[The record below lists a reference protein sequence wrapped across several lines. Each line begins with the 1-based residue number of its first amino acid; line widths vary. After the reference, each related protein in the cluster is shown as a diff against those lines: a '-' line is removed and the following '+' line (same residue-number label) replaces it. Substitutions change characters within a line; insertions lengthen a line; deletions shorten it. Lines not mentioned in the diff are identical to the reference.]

1 MDNQI
6 FRKESLDQI
15 SSPERLNDY
24 LRVTNPAVWLVLT
37 AVILLLAGML
47 LWASVA
53 SIDSFASGTAQVQ
66 DGNMRIVFD
75 DSQIAKSVQ
84 TGMTVTTA
92 TGDESAQVSNIGY
105 TDNGEM
111 FALAPTTLADGT
123 YSVRVVYKKTQVL
136 SLLFN

>member
-6 FRKESLDQI
+6 FIKESLDQI
-15 SSPERLNDY
+15 SSPEQLNDY

-66 DGNMRIVFD
+66 DGTMRIVFED
-75 DSQIAKSVQ
+75 PQIAKSVQ
-84 TGMTVTTA
+84 TGMTVTT
-92 TGDESAQVSNIGY
+92 GDVSAQVSSIGY
-105 TDNGEM
+105 SDDGKM
-111 FALAPTTLADGT
+111 FALAPTSLADGS
-123 YSVRVVYKKTQVL
+123 YSVQVVYRKTQVL

>member
-15 SSPERLNDY
+15 SSPEQLNDY

-66 DGNMRIVFD
+66 DGTMRIVFED
-75 DSQIAKSVQ
+75 PQIAKSVQ
-84 TGMTVTTA
+84 TGMTVTA
-92 TGDESAQVSNIGY
+92 GDASAQVSSIGY
-105 TDNGEM
+105 SDDGQM
-111 FALAPTTLADGT
+111 FALAPTSLTDGT
-123 YSVRVVYKKTQVL
+123 YSVKVVYRKTQVL

>member
-1 MDNQI
+1 MDNQL

-15 SSPERLNDY
+15 SSPEQLNDY

-66 DGNMRIVFD
+66 DGTMRIVFED
-75 DSQIAKSVQ
+75 PQIANSVQ
-84 TGMTVTTA
+84 TGMTVTA
-92 TGDESAQVSNIGY
+92 GDVSAQVSSIGY
-105 TDNGEM
+105 SDDGKM
-111 FALAPTTLADGT
+111 FALAPTSLADGS
-123 YSVRVVYKKTQVL
+123 YSVQVVYRKTQVL

>member
-15 SSPERLNDY
+15 SSPEQLNDY

-66 DGNMRIVFD
+66 DGTMRIIFED
-75 DSQIAKSVQ
+75 PQIAKSVQ
-84 TGMTVTTA
+84 TGMTVTA
-92 TGDESAQVSNIGY
+92 GDASAQVSSIGY
-105 TDNGEM
+105 SDDGKM
-111 FALAPTTLADGT
+111 FALAPTSLADGS
-123 YSVRVVYKKTQVL
+123 YSVQVVYRKTQVL

>member
-15 SSPERLNDY
+15 SSPEQLNDY

-66 DGNMRIVFD
+66 DGTMRIVFED
-75 DSQIAKSVQ
+75 PQIAKSVQ
-84 TGMTVTTA
+84 TGMTVTT
-92 TGDESAQVSNIGY
+92 GDVSAQVSSIGY
-105 TDNGEM
+105 SYDGQM
-111 FALAPTTLADGT
+111 FALAPTSLADGT
-123 YSVRVVYKKTQVL
+123 YSVKVVYRKTQVL

>member
-15 SSPERLNDY
+15 SSPEQLNDY

-66 DGNMRIVFD
+66 DGTMRIVFED
-75 DSQIAKSVQ
+75 PQIAKSQ
-84 TGMTVTTA
+84 
-92 TGDESAQVSNIGY
+92 IRL
-105 TDNGEM
+105 
-111 FALAPTTLADGT
+111 FRPI
-123 YSVRVVYKKTQVL
+123 RVNSFNL
-136 SLLFN
+136 S

>member
-1 MDNQI
+1 MDNQL

-15 SSPERLNDY
+15 SSPEQLNDY

-66 DGNMRIVFD
+66 DGTMRIIFED
-75 DSQIAKSVQ
+75 PQITKSVQ
-84 TGMTVTTA
+84 TGMTVTA
-92 TGDESAQVSNIGY
+92 GDASAQVSSIGY
-105 TDNGEM
+105 TDDGEM
-111 FALAPTTLADGT
+111 FALAPTSLADGT
-123 YSVRVVYKKTQVL
+123 YSVQVVYRKTQVL

>member
-15 SSPERLNDY
+15 SSPEQLNDY

-66 DGNMRIVFD
+66 DGTMRIIFED
-75 DSQIAKSVQ
+75 PQITKSVQ
-84 TGMTVTTA
+84 TGMTVTA
-92 TGDESAQVSNIGY
+92 GDASAQVSSIGY
-105 TDNGEM
+105 SDDGKM
-111 FALAPTTLADGT
+111 FALAPTSLADGS
-123 YSVRVVYKKTQVL
+123 YSVQVVYRKTQVL

>member
-6 FRKESLDQI
+6 FRRESLEQI
-15 SSPERLNDY
+15 SSPEQLNDY

-66 DGNMRIVFD
+66 DGTMRIVFED
-75 DSQIAKSVQ
+75 PQIAKSVKP
-84 TGMTVTTA
+84 GMTVTT
-92 TGDESAQVSNIGY
+92 GDVSAQVNSIGY
-105 TDNGEM
+105 ADDGEM
-111 FALAPTTLADGT
+111 FALAPTSLADGT
-123 YSVRVVYKKTQVL
+123 YSVQVVYRKTQVL

>member
-15 SSPERLNDY
+15 SSPEQLNDY

-37 AVILLLAGML
+37 EVILLLAGML

-53 SIDSFASGTAQVQ
+53 SIDSFASGTGQVQ
-66 DGNMRIVFD
+66 DGTMRIMFED
-75 DSQIAKSVQ
+75 AQIAKSVQ
-84 TGMTVTTA
+84 TGMTVTA
-92 TGDESAQVSNIGY
+92 GDVSAQVSSIGY
-105 TDNGEM
+105 TDDGEM
-111 FALAPTTLADGT
+111 FALAPTSLADGT
-123 YSVRVVYKKTQVL
+123 YSVQVVYRKTQVL

>member
-1 MDNQI
+1 MDNQL

-15 SSPERLNDY
+15 SSPEQLNDY

-66 DGNMRIVFD
+66 DGTMRIVFED
-75 DSQIAKSVQ
+75 PQIAKSVQ
-84 TGMTVTTA
+84 TGMTVTA
-92 TGDESAQVSNIGY
+92 GDASAQVSSIGY
-105 TDNGEM
+105 SDDGKM
-111 FALAPTTLADGT
+111 FALAPTSLADGT
-123 YSVRVVYKKTQVL
+123 YSVQVVYRKTQVL

>member
-1 MDNQI
+1 MDNQL

-15 SSPERLNDY
+15 SSPEQLNDY

-66 DGNMRIVFD
+66 DGTMRIVFED
-75 DSQIAKSVQ
+75 PQIAKSVQ
-84 TGMTVTTA
+84 TGMTVTA
-92 TGDESAQVSNIGY
+92 GDASAQVSSIGY
-105 TDNGEM
+105 SDDGKM
-111 FALAPTTLADGT
+111 FALAPTSLADGS
-123 YSVRVVYKKTQVL
+123 YSVQVVYRKTQVL

>member
-15 SSPERLNDY
+15 SSPEQLNDY

-66 DGNMRIVFD
+66 DGTMRIIFED
-75 DSQIAKSVQ
+75 PQIAKSVQ
-84 TGMTVTTA
+84 TGMTVTA
-92 TGDESAQVSNIGY
+92 GDASAQVSSIGY
-105 TDNGEM
+105 SDDGKM
-111 FALAPTTLADGT
+111 FALAPTSLADGT
-123 YSVRVVYKKTQVL
+123 YSVQVVYRKTQVL

>member
-15 SSPERLNDY
+15 SSPEQLNDY

-66 DGNMRIVFD
+66 DG
-75 DSQIAKSVQ
+75 
-84 TGMTVTTA
+84 
-92 TGDESAQVSNIGY
+92 TGDVSAQVSSIGY
-105 TDNGEM
+105 SDDGQM
-111 FALAPTTLADGT
+111 FALAPTSLADGT
-123 YSVRVVYKKTQVL
+123 YSVKVVYRKTQVL

>member
-15 SSPERLNDY
+15 SSPEQLNDY

-53 SIDSFASGTAQVQ
+53 SIDSFASGAAQVQ
-66 DGNMRIVFD
+66 DGSMRIVFED
-75 DSQIAKSVQ
+75 PQIAKSVQ
-84 TGMTVTTA
+84 TGMTVTT
-92 TGDESAQVSNIGY
+92 GDVSAQVSSIGY

-111 FALAPTTLADGT
+111 FALAPTSLADGT

>member
-15 SSPERLNDY
+15 SSPEQLNDY

-66 DGNMRIVFD
+66 NGTMRIIFED
-75 DSQIAKSVQ
+75 PQIAKSVQ
-84 TGMTVTTA
+84 TGMTVTA
-92 TGDESAQVSNIGY
+92 GDASAQVSSIGY
-105 TDNGEM
+105 SDDGKM
-111 FALAPTTLADGT
+111 FALAPTSLADGS
-123 YSVRVVYKKTQVL
+123 YSVQVVYRKTQVL

>member
-15 SSPERLNDY
+15 SSPEQLNDY
-24 LRVTNPAVWLVLT
+24 LRVTNPVVWLVLT

-66 DGNMRIVFD
+66 DGTMRIVFED
-75 DSQIAKSVQ
+75 PQIAKSVQ
-84 TGMTVTTA
+84 TGMTVTT
-92 TGDESAQVSNIGY
+92 GDVSAQVSSIGY
-105 TDNGEM
+105 SDDGKM
-111 FALAPTTLADGT
+111 FALAPTSLADGS
-123 YSVRVVYKKTQVL
+123 YSVQVVYRKTQVL

>member
-15 SSPERLNDY
+15 SSPEQLNDY

-53 SIDSFASGTAQVQ
+53 SIDSFASGTGQVQ
-66 DGNMRIVFD
+66 DGTMRIMFED
-75 DSQIAKSVQ
+75 AQIAKSVQ
-84 TGMTVTTA
+84 TGMTVTA
-92 TGDESAQVSNIGY
+92 GDVSAQVSSIGY
-105 TDNGEM
+105 TDDGEM
-111 FALAPTTLADGT
+111 FALFRSGGLQKNPGAQS
-123 YSVRVVYKKTQVL
+123 SV
-136 SLLFN
+136 

>member
-15 SSPERLNDY
+15 SSPEQLNDY

-53 SIDSFASGTAQVQ
+53 SIDSFASGTGQVQ
-66 DGNMRIVFD
+66 DGTMRIMFED
-75 DSQIAKSVQ
+75 AQIAKSVNMSFVMMLQ
-84 TGMTVTTA
+84 M
-92 TGDESAQVSNIGY
+92 N
-105 TDNGEM
+105 
-111 FALAPTTLADGT
+111 
-123 YSVRVVYKKTQVL
+123 SV
-136 SLLFN
+136 

>member
-15 SSPERLNDY
+15 SSPEQLNDY

-53 SIDSFASGTAQVQ
+53 SIRADRYDGDSRGCVGSGEQHRLH
-66 DGNMRIVFD
+66 G
-75 DSQIAKSVQ
+75 
-84 TGMTVTTA
+84 
-92 TGDESAQVSNIGY
+92 
-105 TDNGEM
+105 
-111 FALAPTTLADGT
+111 
-123 YSVRVVYKKTQVL
+123 
-136 SLLFN
+136 

>member
-15 SSPERLNDY
+15 SSPEQLNDY

-66 DGNMRIVFD
+66 DGTMRIVFED
-75 DSQIAKSVQ
+75 QQIAKSVQ
-84 TGMTVTTA
+84 TGMTVTT
-92 TGDESAQVSNIGY
+92 GDVSAQVSSIGY
-105 TDNGEM
+105 SDDGKM
-111 FALAPTTLADGT
+111 FALAPTSLADGS
-123 YSVRVVYKKTQVL
+123 YSVQVVYRKTQVL

>member
-15 SSPERLNDY
+15 SSPEQLNDY

-66 DGNMRIVFD
+66 NGTMRIVFED
-75 DSQIAKSVQ
+75 PQIAKSVQ
-84 TGMTVTTA
+84 TGMTVTT
-92 TGDESAQVSNIGY
+92 GDVSAQVSSIGY

-111 FALAPTTLADGT
+111 FALAPTSLAAGT

>member
-15 SSPERLNDY
+15 SSPEQLNDY

-66 DGNMRIVFD
+66 DGTMRSVFED
-75 DSQIAKSVQ
+75 PQIAKSVQ
-84 TGMTVTTA
+84 TGMTVTT
-92 TGDESAQVSNIGY
+92 GDVSAQVSSIGY

-111 FALAPTTLADGT
+111 FALAPTSLADGT

>member
-6 FRKESLDQI
+6 FRKESLDHI
-15 SSPERLNDY
+15 SSPEQLNDY

-53 SIDSFASGTAQVQ
+53 SIDSFASGTGQVQ
-66 DGNMRIVFD
+66 DGTMRIMFED
-75 DSQIAKSVQ
+75 AQIAKSVQ
-84 TGMTVTTA
+84 TGMTVTA
-92 TGDESAQVSNIGY
+92 GDVSAQVSSIGY
-105 TDNGEM
+105 TDDGEM
-111 FALAPTTLADGT
+111 FALAPTSLADGT
-123 YSVRVVYKKTQVL
+123 YSVQVVYRKTQVL

>member
-15 SSPERLNDY
+15 SSPEQLNDY

-37 AVILLLAGML
+37 AVILLL
-47 LWASVA
+47 
-53 SIDSFASGTAQVQ
+53 QVQ
-66 DGNMRIVFD
+66 DGSMRIVFED
-75 DSQIAKSVQ
+75 PQIAKSVQ
-84 TGMTVTTA
+84 TGMTVTT
-92 TGDESAQVSNIGY
+92 GDVSAQVSSIGY

-111 FALAPTTLADGT
+111 FALAPTSLADGT

>member
-15 SSPERLNDY
+15 SSPEQLNDY

-66 DGNMRIVFD
+66 DGTMRIIFED
-75 DSQIAKSVQ
+75 PQITKSVQ
-84 TGMTVTTA
+84 TGMTVTA
-92 TGDESAQVSNIGY
+92 GDASAQVSSIGY
-105 TDNGEM
+105 TDDGEM
-111 FALAPTTLADGT
+111 FALAPTSLADGT
-123 YSVRVVYKKTQVL
+123 YSVQVVYRKTQVL

>member
-15 SSPERLNDY
+15 SSPEQLNDY

-66 DGNMRIVFD
+66 DGTMRIVFED
-75 DSQIAKSVQ
+75 PQIAKSVQ
-84 TGMTVTTA
+84 TGMTVTT
-92 TGDESAQVSNIGY
+92 GDVSAQVSSIGY
-105 TDNGEM
+105 SDDGEM
-111 FALAPTTLADGT
+111 FALAPTSLADGS
-123 YSVRVVYKKTQVL
+123 YSVQVVDRKTQVL

>member
-15 SSPERLNDY
+15 SSPEQLNDY